1 MSSYTTEPHSD
12 NGAAGNDPR
21 LDTSAAVALPAG
33 ITPPRSAGRSAA
45 ALVEVLVELG
55 FTSRAQADSAIEEG
69 HRSGLAPERVLRD
82 SDAVSADQLTRAVAE
97 RLGTDFVDLSI
108 YKPDLGASDS
118 VSVETAKRYQAVPVG
133 FDESGRLLIAMA
145 NPANVI
151 ALDDLRLVTGHEVRA
166 LAATADDV
174 AAVIARMSRLDEAVA
189 SALEDQEDE
198 DEPVVIEIRE
208 SADDAPAIR
217 LVNSI
222 VAQAIGDGASDVHLE
237 PQGTDMRV
245 RFRID
250 GVLSE
255 RTTIPRRM
263 VAGVISRVKI
273 MGNLD
278 IAERRVPQDGRVGLR
293 IEKRPIDVRI
303 VTMPSVHGEGIVM
316 RLLTKD
322 HGLLGLDNL
331 GMRPVPYERFE
342 RSIRQPYGAILVTG
356 PTGSGK
362 TTTLYAALNTVN
374 DVGRNIIT
382 IEDPVEYQLAGITQL
397 QVHPRAGLSFATGL
411 RSMLRAD
418 PDVIMVGEIR
428 DSDTARIAIE
438 AALTGHLVLSTLH
451 TNDAASAV
459 TRLTEMGVEPFL
471 TASALDC
478 VVAQRLARA
487 LCVHCKR
494 PRVLS
499 ADYLE
504 KVGYAVGVDL
514 EVYEAH
520 GCSRCAQSG
529 YRGRLGLYEVM
540 DLSEEI
546 RRMCIE
552 RTSSTEIRDKAV
564 EQGMRVLRNDGL
576 EKVRLGV
583 TSLEEVTRVT

>member
-1 MSSYTTEPHSD
+1 MSNSAVKPQSQ
-12 NGAAGNDPR
+12 NGAAGTEPSF
-21 LDTSAAVALPAG
+21 LAPPAPLPSG

-45 ALVEVLVELG
+45 PLVDVLVDLG
-55 FTSRAQADSAIEEG
+55 FTSRARADAATEEG
-69 HRSGLAPERVLRD
+69 LRSGRAPEHVLRER
-82 SDAVSADQLTRAVAE
+82 DAITADQLTRAVAE

-108 YKPDLGASDS
+108 YKPDLTASNLVTVD
-118 VSVETAKRYQAVPVG
+118 TAKRYEAVPVG

-151 ALDDLRLVTGHEVRA
+151 ALDDFRLVTGHEVRA

-174 AAVIARMSRLDEAVA
+174 ASVIARMSRLDEAVA
-189 SALEDQEDE
+189 SVLDDQDE
-198 DEPVVIEIRE
+198 EETPIIEIRE

-222 VAQAIGDGASDVHLE
+222 IAQAIGDGASDVHLE
-237 PQGTDMRV
+237 PQGADMRV

-263 VAGVISRVKI
+263 VPGVISRVKI

-278 IAERRVPQDGRVGLR
+278 IAERRVPQDGRVGLQ
-293 IEKRPIDVRI
+293 IERRPIDVRI
-303 VTMPSVHGEGIVM
+303 VSMPSVHGEGIVM

-342 RSIRQPYGAILVTG
+342 RSIRKPYGAILVTG

-459 TRLTEMGVEPFL
+459 TRLTEMRVEPFL

-520 GCSRCAQSG
+520 GCSRCAHSG
-529 YRGRLGLYEVM
+529 YKGRLGLYEVM

-546 RRMCIE
+546 RRMCID
-552 RTSSTEIRDKAV
+552 RTSAAEIRDKAV

-576 EKVRLGV
+576 EKVRLGL
-583 TSLEEVTRVT
+583 TSLEEVTRVS

>member
-12 NGAAGNDPR
+12 NGAAANDPR

-428 DSDTARIAIE
+428 DSDTARIAVE

>member
-1 MSSYTTEPHSD
+1 MSGYTIEPQSR
-12 NGAAGNDPR
+12 NGAADEQNAVGPP
-21 LDTSAAVALPAG
+21 AVALPAG

-45 ALVEVLVELG
+45 PLVEVLVELG
-55 FTSRAQADSAIEEG
+55 FISQARADAAIEEG
-69 HRSGLAPERVLRD
+69 LRSGHSTERVLRD
-82 SDAVSADQLTRAVAE
+82 GDAVTADQLTRAVAE
-97 RLGTDFVDLSI
+97 RLGTDFVDLST
-108 YKPDLGASDS
+108 YKPDLTASNL
-118 VSVETAKRYQAVPVG
+118 VSVEAAKRYGAVPVG

-145 NPANVI
+145 DPANVI

-174 AAVIARMSRLDEAVA
+174 ASVIARMSRLDEAVA
-189 SALEDQEDE
+189 SALQDQEDE
-198 DEPVVIEIRE
+198 DEPVVAEIRE
-208 SADDAPAIR
+208 SADEAPAIR

-222 VAQAIGDGASDVHLE
+222 IAQAIGEGASDVHLE
-237 PQGTDMRV
+237 PSGGDMRV

-255 RTTIPRRM
+255 STTIPRRM

-303 VTMPSVHGEGIVM
+303 VTMPSVHGEGLVM

-322 HGLLGLDNL
+322 HGLLSLDSL

-342 RSIRQPYGAILVTG
+342 RSIHRPYGAILVTG

-362 TTTLYAALNTVN
+362 TTTLYAALSTVN
-374 DVGRNIIT
+374 DVERNIIT

-520 GCSRCAQSG
+520 GCSRCAHSG

-540 DLSEEI
+540 NLSDEI
-546 RRMCIE
+546 REMCIE
-552 RTSSTEIRDKAV
+552 RTSSAAIRDKAV

-583 TSLEEVTRVT
+583 TSLEEVSRVT

>member
-1 MSSYTTEPHSD
+1 MSSYTIDPQSE
-12 NGAAGNDPR
+12 NGAAADEPHPGAP
-21 LDTSAAVALPAG
+21 AATALPAG
-33 ITPPRSAGRSAA
+33 ISPPRSAGRSAA

-55 FTSRAQADSAIEEG
+55 FTSRARADSAIEEG
-69 HRSGLAPERVLRD
+69 HRSGHAPERVLRE
-82 SDAVSADQLTRAVAE
+82 SDAVTADQLTRAVAE

-108 YKPDLGASDS
+108 YNPDLTASNL
-118 VSVETAKRYQAVPVG
+118 VSLETAKRYEAVPVG

-174 AAVIARMSRLDEAVA
+174 ASVIARMSRLDEAVA
-189 SALEDQEDE
+189 SAVEDQEE
-198 DEPVVIEIRE
+198 DEPTVVEIRE

-222 VAQAIGDGASDVHLE
+222 IAQAIGDGASDVHLE
-237 PQGTDMRV
+237 PQGNEMRV

-255 RTTIPRRM
+255 RTTVPRRM
-263 VAGVISRVKI
+263 VAGMISRVKI

-293 IEKRPIDVRI
+293 IEKRPVDVRI

-331 GMRPVPYERFE
+331 GMRPVPFERFD
-342 RSIRQPYGAILVTG
+342 RSIHKPYGAILVTG

-397 QVHPRAGLSFATGL
+397 QVHPRAGLTFATGL

-487 LCVHCKR
+487 LCLHCKR

-520 GCSRCAQSG
+520 GCSRCAHSG
-529 YRGRLGLYEVM
+529 YKGRLGLYEVM
-540 DLSEEI
+540 NLSEEI

-552 RTSSTEIRDKAV
+552 RTSSSEIRDKAV

-576 EKVRLGV
+576 EKVRLGL
-583 TSLEEVTRVT
+583 TSLEEVSRVS

>member
-12 NGAAGNDPR
+12 NGAAANDPR

-108 YKPDLGASDS
+108 YKPDLAASDS

-428 DSDTARIAIE
+428 DSDTARIAVE

>member
-1 MSSYTTEPHSD
+1 MSSYTIDPQSE
-12 NGAAGNDPR
+12 NGAAADEPHPGAP
-21 LDTSAAVALPAG
+21 AAAALPAG
-33 ITPPRSAGRSAA
+33 ISPPRSAGRSAA

-55 FTSRAQADSAIEEG
+55 FTSRARADSAIEEG
-69 HRSGLAPERVLRD
+69 HRSGHAPERVLRE
-82 SDAVSADQLTRAVAE
+82 SDAVTADQLTRAVAE

-108 YKPDLGASDS
+108 YKPDLTASNL
-118 VSVETAKRYQAVPVG
+118 VSLETAKRYEAVPVG

-174 AAVIARMSRLDEAVA
+174 ASVIARMSRLDEAVA
-189 SALEDQEDE
+189 SAVEDQEDE
-198 DEPVVIEIRE
+198 EPTVVEIRE

-222 VAQAIGDGASDVHLE
+222 IAQAIGDGASDVHLE
-237 PQGTDMRV
+237 PQGNEMRV

-293 IEKRPIDVRI
+293 IEKRPVDVRI

-331 GMRPVPYERFE
+331 GMRPVPFERFD
-342 RSIRQPYGAILVTG
+342 RSIHKPYGAILVTG

-397 QVHPRAGLSFATGL
+397 QVHPRAGLTFATGL

-487 LCVHCKR
+487 LCLHCKR

-520 GCSRCAQSG
+520 GCSRCAHSG
-529 YRGRLGLYEVM
+529 YKGRLGLYEVM
-540 DLSEEI
+540 NLSEEI

-552 RTSSTEIRDKAV
+552 RTSSSEIRDKAV

-576 EKVRLGV
+576 EKVRLGL
-583 TSLEEVTRVT
+583 TSLEEVSRVS

>member
-1 MSSYTTEPHSD
+1 MSSYTIDPQSE
-12 NGAAGNDPR
+12 NGAAADEPHPGAP
-21 LDTSAAVALPAG
+21 AATALPAG
-33 ITPPRSAGRSAA
+33 ISPPRSAGRSAA

-55 FTSRAQADSAIEEG
+55 FTSRARADSAIEEG
-69 HRSGLAPERVLRD
+69 HRSGHAPERVLRE
-82 SDAVSADQLTRAVAE
+82 SDAVTADQLTRAVAE

-108 YKPDLGASDS
+108 YNPDLTASNL
-118 VSVETAKRYQAVPVG
+118 VSLETAKRYEAVPVG

-174 AAVIARMSRLDEAVA
+174 ASVIARMSRLDEAVA
-189 SALEDQEDE
+189 SAVEDQEDE
-198 DEPVVIEIRE
+198 EPTVVEIRE

-222 VAQAIGDGASDVHLE
+222 IAQAIGDGASDVHLE
-237 PQGTDMRV
+237 PQGNEMRV

-293 IEKRPIDVRI
+293 IEKRPVDVRI

-331 GMRPVPYERFE
+331 GMRPVPFERFD
-342 RSIRQPYGAILVTG
+342 RSIHKPYGAILVTG

-397 QVHPRAGLSFATGL
+397 QVHPRAGLTFATGL

-487 LCVHCKR
+487 LCLHCKR

-520 GCSRCAQSG
+520 GCSRCAHSG
-529 YRGRLGLYEVM
+529 YKGRLGLYEVM
-540 DLSEEI
+540 NLSEEI

-552 RTSSTEIRDKAV
+552 RTSSSEIRDKAV

-576 EKVRLGV
+576 EKVRLGL
-583 TSLEEVTRVT
+583 TSLEEVSRVS

>member
-1 MSSYTTEPHSD
+1 MSSFTTEPRPS
-12 NGAAGNDPR
+12 NGASADGDPR
-21 LDTSAAVALPAG
+21 PGPALPAG

-45 ALVEVLVELG
+45 PLVEVLVELG
-55 FTSRAQADSAIEEG
+55 FISRQRADAAIEEA
-69 HRSGLAPERVLRD
+69 RRTDRVAENILRD
-82 SDAVSADQLTRAVAE
+82 SDAVTPDQLTRAVAE
-97 RLGTDFVDLSI
+97 RLGADFVDLSV
-108 YKPDLGASDS
+108 YKPDLAASNL
-118 VSVETAKRYQAVPVG
+118 VGVETAKRYGAVPVG
-133 FDESGRLLIAMA
+133 FDEGGRLLIAMA

-151 ALDDLRLVTGHEVRA
+151 ALDDLRMVTGHEVRA

-174 AAVIARMSRLDEAVA
+174 ASVIARMSRLDEAVA
-189 SALEDQEDE
+189 SVLKDQEE
-198 DEPVVIEIRE
+198 EEEPAVAEIRE

-222 VAQAIGDGASDVHLE
+222 IAQAIGEGASDVHLE
-237 PQGTDMRV
+237 PRGSDMRV

-263 VAGVISRVKI
+263 VKGVISRVKI

-278 IAERRVPQDGRVGLR
+278 IAERRIPQDGRVGLK

-303 VTMPSVHGEGIVM
+303 VSMPSVHGEGIVM

-342 RSIRQPYGAILVTG
+342 RSIRKPHGAILVTG

-397 QVHPRAGLSFATGL
+397 QVHARAGLTFSTGL

-428 DSDTARIAIE
+428 DSDTARIAVE

-451 TNDAASAV
+451 TNDAASAI

-487 LCVHCKR
+487 LCLHCKR

-504 KVGYAVGVDL
+504 KVGYSVGVDL

-520 GCSRCAQSG
+520 GCSRCAHSG
-529 YRGRLGLYEVM
+529 YKGRLGLYEVM
-540 DLSEEI
+540 DLSDEI

-552 RTSSTEIRDKAV
+552 RVSATEIRDNAV
-564 EQGMRVLRNDGL
+564 DNGMRVLRNDGL
-576 EKVRLGV
+576 EKVRLGL